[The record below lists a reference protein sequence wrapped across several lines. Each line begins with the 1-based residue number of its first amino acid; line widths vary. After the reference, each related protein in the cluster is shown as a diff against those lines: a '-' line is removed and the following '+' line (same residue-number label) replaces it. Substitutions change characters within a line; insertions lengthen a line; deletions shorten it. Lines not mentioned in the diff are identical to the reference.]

1 MGLSILER
9 DEKEI
14 LQFCVLHRPSFAMEG
29 SIDVGGDRRL
39 CESVS
44 VSIQGL
50 APGSNAILH
59 DLGGVVL
66 DLIFFALCGRAD
78 GGRGHLGETD
88 VVERYVGRHSCSEA

>member
-59 DLGGVVL
+59 NLGGVVL
-66 DLIFFALCGRAD
+66 DLDFFLLCGCAD
-78 GGRGHLGETD
+78 GGCGHVVENSI
-88 VVERYVGRHSCSEA
+88 VERYVGRHA

>member
-66 DLIFFALCGRAD
+66 DLDFFFAMWSRRWWVWACGRKQYC
-78 GGRGHLGETD
+78 RK
-88 VVERYVGRHSCSEA
+88 VCW